1 MTQSPSTSSGPND
14 LSHKYHR
21 QLIGYLGILMPLIV
35 VVLAGFWPT
44 LGLPRWELLTSI
56 SAYYYTGAVAAFV
69 GILFAL
75 SLFLVS
81 YRGYKGYMADRIA
94 GTVGGLAAL
103 GVAFFPTGAP
113 GVLSEPDWWTPA
125 LRILHYLSA
134 LTLFTVFIIFALWL
148 FRKSNVPKGGILPPD
163 KRWRNRFFLG
173 CGVIMVLSVLLAGIL
188 GSMGAS
194 IFWPEAI
201 ALWAFALSWLVK
213 GQAHTSIVNTAKR
226 IVRR

>member
-21 QLIGYLGILMPLIV
+21 QLIGYLGILLPLIV
-35 VVLAGFWPT
+35 ILLAG
-44 LGLPRWELLTSI
+44 LRPRPELSGWELLGSI

-75 SLFLVS
+75 SLFLFS
-81 YRGYKGYMADRIA
+81 YRGYKEYVADRIA
-94 GTVGGLAAL
+94 GTIGGIAAL

-113 GVLSEPDWWTPA
+113 GALSEPAWWTPA
-125 LRILHYLSA
+125 MSVLHYLSA
-134 LTLFTVFIIFALWL
+134 YTLFAVFIIFALWL
-148 FRKSNVPKGGILPPD
+148 FRKTNVPKGGILPPD
-163 KRWRNRFFLG
+163 KRWRNHFFLV

-213 GQAHTSIVNTAKR
+213 GQAHTSIANTAKR